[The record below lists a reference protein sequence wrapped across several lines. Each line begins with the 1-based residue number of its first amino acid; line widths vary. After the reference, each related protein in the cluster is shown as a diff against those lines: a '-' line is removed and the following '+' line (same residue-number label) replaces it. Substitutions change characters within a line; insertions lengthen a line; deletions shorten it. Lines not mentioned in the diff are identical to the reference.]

1 MVLESGQAQ
10 LRKAG
15 RSLAIEAKA
24 GQILF
29 PGDVLES
36 GGKAVTLQYCPGE
49 SIYRLSPRSELRVG
63 VQELNVLDGKLDSI
77 RELPVCI
84 LPELPASVPATRR
97 HNGASLVRDLL
108 DDGQPPADLAGQP
121 RGIGE
126 VSAGSFENEMAPV
139 EAALRADPEDLP
151 ARIAK
156 AVLLGRHGLSTEA
169 ATEYRQLHEILPDS
183 TWLRERLFV
192 HEERAAQRSLLQ
204 QRNKTTMALE
214 GQGQTFALLIGIS
227 QYQDPRIKDLQFA
240 HTDALLFEKH
250 LKSPRGGALPDENIK
265 ILVNEEANTSAVRNA
280 FDSFLKAQAGP
291 NDIVL
296 VFLAAHGTVDRKT
309 GEGYIVTYDSNPED
323 LASTAVLMS
332 DIQNL
337 IQEELRD
344 IRRLL
349 IYVDVCHAGMI
360 GTIDTH
366 RNRIHR
372 HVANL
377 AQADGEVGG
386 MMASRPGEVSFEGP
400 QYGGGHGAF
409 SYFLLNALNGA
420 ADYDQDGVVSVD
432 DVIDYVRNHVEEGT
446 FNRQHPRDIGDL
458 PNDLPMARL
467 EDEGIE
473 VQPWRKPQ
481 PGKRRQTMTQ
491 LGGRTRGF
499 VAPAIPPRSRRR
511 DDLTS
516 DQQRFDEALEQ
527 GRILPSDPDNAFSS
541 LNDLR
546 RPSGKW
552 QNKVGRDV
560 LFIQRNLDFLKPG
573 GRMAIVLPQGRM
585 NNTTDK
591 IIRGFIADHARIL
604 SVVGLYGN
612 TFKPHAGTKTS
623 ILFCQKWNDDPKAPP
638 RLRCPKVDDYP
649 IFFAVSQQGGKD
661 TSGEYIYLTD
671 DKSRRLY
678 DLHAHPIV
686 DHDLFNLRAYLADQ
700 LGQRLAVANTAARKQ
715 AIRDAH
721 DAKLPFVPDRPD
733 DHLLWRCRDVPDRS
747 RWRLGLLSIQ
757 RFGGGRGG
765 GASGERQYPCPLCRG
780 IRPGWGSDCK
790 PVSQSERSRGSHT
803 DLFRSAH
810 GSPNGME

>member
-36 GGKAVTLQYCPGE
+36 GDKAVTLQYCPGE

-63 VQELNVLDGKLDSI
+63 VRELNVLDGKLDSI

-108 DDGQPPADLAGQP
+108 DDGQLPADLAGQP

-126 VSAGSFENEMAPV
+126 VPAESFENEMAPV

-156 AVLLGRHGLSTEA
+156 AVLLGRHGPA
-169 ATEYRQLHEILPDS
+169 AAAVTEYRQLRDTFPDS
-183 TWLRERLFV
+183 TWVRERLFV
-192 HEERAAQRSLLQ
+192 HEERAAQRSLFQ
-204 QRNKTTMALE
+204 QRSKTALE

-227 QYQDPRIKDLQFA
+227 QYQDPRIEDLQFA

-250 LKSPRGGALPDENIK
+250 LKSPRGGALPDENIRL
-265 ILVNEEANTSAVRNA
+265 LVNEEANTSAVRNA
-280 FDSFLKAQAGP
+280 FDSFLKARAGP

-309 GEGYIVTYDSNPED
+309 GQGYIVTYDSNPED

-337 IQEELRD
+337 IQEELTD

-377 AQADGEVGG
+377 AEADGEVGG

-420 ADYDQDGVVSVD
+420 ADYDQDQIVSVD

-491 LGGRTRGF
+491 LGERTRGF
-499 VAPAIPPRSRRR
+499 VAPAVPPRSRRR

-546 RPSGKW
+546 R
-552 QNKVGRDV
+552 R
-560 LFIQRNLDFLKPG
+560 LK
-573 GRMAIVLPQGRM
+573 
-585 NNTTDK
+585 K
-591 IIRGFIADHARIL
+591 ADYLGEA
-604 SVVGLYGN
+604 N
-612 TFKPHAGTKTS
+612 
-623 ILFCQKWNDDPKAPP
+623 
-638 RLRCPKVDDYP
+638 RLRVALE
-649 IFFAVSQQGGKD
+649 IEGQQVLLR
-661 TSGEYIYLTD
+661 YLEGD
-671 DKSRRLY
+671 QVGQNRSDFV
-678 DLHAHPIV
+678 AGA
-686 DHDLFNLRAYLADQ
+686 AYLEAAKLLTPESLLLDARSAFCLGRAAIFEQRYDQ
-700 LGQRLAVANTAARKQ
+700 AVELLEKAVRLDPVGAYSYNALGIAYLEQGEFERAIAAF
-715 AIRDAH
+715 RDAANI
-721 DAKLPFVPDRPD
+721 AKRWAYPLHNLALVHAQIGDYQGAIDSYREAIERAPEFAYLPYN
-733 DHLLWRCRDVPDRS
+733 
-747 RWRLGLLSIQ
+747 LGLIYQ
-757 RFGGGRGG
+757 KM
-765 GASGERQYPCPLCRG
+765 G
-780 IRPGWGSDCK
+780 IRLTQVTPISCGFGIFLGS
-790 PVSQSERSRGSHT
+790 VTG
-803 DLFRSAH
+803 
-810 GSPNGME
+810 